1 MNPFEN
7 EGSIEP
13 LTSNNFSSKYDIT
26 IWKESR
32 GRKINTYV
40 KGWNIDETDLKQH
53 LKEFKVKNGCNG
65 SIKSEDGN
73 FVLHLQG
80 NKIDSIIQ
88 FISDK
93 GISSDEITIQG

>member
-7 EGSIEP
+7 EVSIDP
-13 LTSNNFSSKYDIT
+13 LTSNNFSSKYEII

-32 GRKINTYV
+32 GRKTNTYV

-80 NKIDSIIQ
+80 DKINAITQFLNSKGVDSE
-88 FISDK
+88 
-93 GISSDEITIQG
+93 EITIQG